1 MYGSVDNAEE
11 SRKDEV
17 DIWDGGKI
25 HLNSILIIFLIDQ
38 KKMGRKQE
46 DKKERRGTE
55 ESGNYRKN
63 KERK

>member
-1 MYGSVDNAEE
+1 MGWWET
-11 SRKDEV
+11 
-17 DIWDGGKI
+17 
-25 HLNSILIIFLIDQ
+25 LIDQ